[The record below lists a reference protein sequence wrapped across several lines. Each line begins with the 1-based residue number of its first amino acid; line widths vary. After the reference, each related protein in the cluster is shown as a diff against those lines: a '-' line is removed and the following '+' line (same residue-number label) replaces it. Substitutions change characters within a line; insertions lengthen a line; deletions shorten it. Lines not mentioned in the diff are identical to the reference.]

1 MARSS
6 RRGEI
11 PSFLVSREN
20 SENSCNKQ
28 SSPSIDPPNIVDE
41 SSDRVAPFSRL
52 DPSNFSESIPS
63 DARSLDNLLE
73 EK

>member
-52 DPSNFSESIPS
+52 DPFENVSKFLKI
-63 DARSLDNLLE
+63 
-73 EK
+73 